1 MDERQNTLLAS
12 TNPAY
17 GITGES
23 KNYIPVYKYNN
34 TIMS

>member
-1 MDERQNTLLAS
+1 MDERQNTVLAS

-23 KNYIPVYKYNN
+23 KNYNHKYYN
-34 TIMS
+34 IMT